1 MTSNVQARSQFNMMR
16 TPFFDL
22 QVCPASGF
30 TTATLNQ
37 RAEHTARRAEECKS
51 TVKGLRVAGVAVA
64 LALGMTLLGCATADS
79 KTAKGSGAAQP
90 VPVGVATAKL
100 TDLPVYLVGLG
111 SVTAY
116 YTDSVKSRVDGQ
128 LMQVNFKEGQ
138 QVKQGE
144 LLAVIDPRPYQV
156 ALEQAQ
162 AMLYKDQASLRD
174 AKLNYNRYK
183 GLLQDSGSMS
193 QQQVDTQQA
202 TVDQLDGTVRTD
214 QASVDSAKLN
224 LVYCHIIAP
233 ITGRIGL
240 RQVDPGNIVHATDTT
255 PMFIITQLQP
265 IAVVFT
271 LPEDNLPNVS
281 QHMNKGMLA
290 VDAYSRDDQTKLATG
305 KLLTIDNEIDQTTGT
320 GKLKA
325 VFENKNNALWPN
337 QFVNIRLLLETRKN
351 TTVVPAAAIQRGPQG
366 SYVFTVK
373 PDKTV
378 DVRQVTV
385 SLTQDNVS
393 AISNGL
399 SPNEVVV
406 TDGQDKLQAGSR
418 VEPRSG
424 NPPTGNPS
432 SGNPAGGTP
441 AAGQPAQT
449 GGNGE

>member
-1 MTSNVQARSQFNMMR
+1 
-16 TPFFDL
+16 
-22 QVCPASGF
+22 
-30 TTATLNQ
+30 
-37 RAEHTARRAEECKS
+37 
-51 TVKGLRVAGVAVA
+51 
-64 LALGMTLLGCATADS
+64 
-79 KTAKGSGAAQP
+79 
-90 VPVGVATAKL
+90 
-100 TDLPVYLVGLG
+100 
-111 SVTAY
+111 
-116 YTDSVKSRVDGQ
+116 
-128 LMQVNFKEGQ
+128 
-138 QVKQGE
+138 
-144 LLAVIDPRPYQV
+144 
-156 ALEQAQ
+156 
-162 AMLYKDQASLRD
+162 
-174 AKLNYNRYK
+174 
-183 GLLQDSGSMS
+183 
-193 QQQVDTQQA
+193 
-202 TVDQLDGTVRTD
+202 
-214 QASVDSAKLN
+214 
-224 LVYCHIIAP
+224 
-233 ITGRIGL
+233 
-240 RQVDPGNIVHATDTT
+240 
-255 PMFIITQLQP
+255 
-265 IAVVFT
+265 
-271 LPEDNLPNVS
+271 
-281 QHMNKGMLA
+281 MNKGMLA